1 MNNLQDQYVICL
13 ISTPQEQAERIA
25 KEFVSQKLA
34 ACAQI
39 LNPIHSIYWWQ
50 GKIEQDKEALILLKT
65 MAEFIKKIKKS
76 LKAVHPYEVPEL
88 IVIPIQDGYAPYLS
102 WISESLEI
110 MI

>member
-50 GKIEQDKEALILLKT
+50 GKIDKSKECLLIIKTKRSLFNKLKVAT
-65 MAEFIKKIKKS
+65 SKI
-76 LKAVHPYEVPEL
+76 HPYSVPEIIAL
-88 IVIPIQDGYAPYLS
+88 PLVGISKKYAS
-102 WISESLEI
+102 WLRKETKNV
-110 MI
+110 